1 MVALTKDEAAMM
13 EQLLAGLDDTLS
25 DYVPTPPKPKPKPT
39 AKPQPKVS
47 PLSQRPTAKMGI
59 ALAKSPV
66 RKVQHTPTRKGKNKE
81 NPPQARVLPKPMKV
95 DSLLTGA
102 EDWDWA
108 DMEAEATAPAVVK
121 GPVLQ
126 VSC

>member
-66 RKVQHTPTRKGKNKE
+66 RNQPTPTRKGKNKE
-81 NPPQARVLPKPMKV
+81 NPPRALPKPKVV